1 MFGGMIV
8 PVLSG
13 GRIVLDGTDL
23 NKSPVSEAGSHTER
37 VGLSDGIAG
46 THVQSLQR
54 AWPVL
59 VNEEHY
65 AVLYGAMRCNCNML
79 CYAMIIDL
87 RCVKGLTL
95 LRTTTEILGEAL
107 LTVFCVGKNIP
118 RPRSRVRTGR
128 VKCGWCGCAGTRG
141 HGAEIAETSRASQQP
156 RLGWWCGA
164 GRNTQH
170 CKSGAD
176 RQQTERAGAG
186 VLEHCAPL
194 LRRSGKRRGEMAERT
209 PGVVSTPEHRQNA
222 KYCQIALAEARS
234 PEIEGLGRR
243 LRLTSALV
251 SQNTRR
257 MAYLAAVINAVKR
270 PT

>member
-8 PVLSG
+8 PVLSV

-95 LRTTTEILGEAL
+95 LRTTIEILGEAL

-128 VKCGWCGCAGTRG
+128 VKCGRCGCAGTRG
-141 HGAEIAETSRASQQP
+141 HGAEIAETSRAAKT
-156 RLGWWCGA
+156 RLVVWRRAKHTTLQIW
-164 GRNTQH
+164 GRQT
-170 CKSGAD
+170 AD
-176 RQQTERAGAG
+176 RTGRGG
-186 VLEHCAPL
+186 
-194 LRRSGKRRGEMAERT
+194 RSGTLCAITKALRKKKRRNGGKNARCRVHART
-209 PGVVSTPEHRQNA
+209 SP
-222 KYCQIALAEARS
+222 KCQILPNCAGGG
-234 PEIEGLGRR
+234 EGSGD
-243 LRLTSALV
+243 
-251 SQNTRR
+251 
-257 MAYLAAVINAVKR
+257 
-270 PT
+270 